1 MRLLPANFILILGG
15 FFVDFTGERLVPGK
29 VDLELEVEHMNRY
42 IFASDLVKDKKVLDA
57 ACGTGYGTALLA
69 QTAQKVCG
77 IDISEEAISYAKSN
91 YSAKNVDFTVAN
103 IEKLPFEND
112 FFDVVVS
119 FETIEH
125 VDAQKQEK
133 FLSEVRRT
141 LKKDGV
147 FIISTPNK
155 EVYKNRGENH
165 FHVSELSFDEFKSFL
180 EKHFKNVRLFGQKF
194 EVSNVISSDNVE
206 NAHFKGCMK
215 PEDSDYIIAL
225 CSEENLPENLSNVV
239 NFYSE
244 NKYEQ
249 LMSWAIENHERNEK
263 NNAII
268 KNLLEESKKMQ
279 EEIAV
284 LDNENDKLE
293 KSLTSEQIKSK
304 EIKDEL
310 ERVYN
315 SRGHKMLEKL
325 YKLEGFIVPPGS
337 RRRFILK
344 LIVKTVR
351 HPMRYLKKLTPH
363 NIKNVFFM
371 IMQGNIYSLSEKI
384 GTLNEEKGSF
394 VFEPVDLSKTEFE
407 KLKLPECDE
416 PLVSIIIPVY
426 NQFHY
431 TYNCIKSII
440 NHTRDVKY
448 EVILA
453 DDVSTDKTR
462 EIENVIE
469 NLRVIHN
476 KKNLGFLLN
485 CNNAAKFARG
495 KYIHFLNNDTSVQR
509 GWLSSLLSLIE
520 NDEKIGLVG
529 SKLVYPNGLLQEA
542 GGIFWNDA
550 SAWNYGRG
558 KSPMAAEF
566 NYVKEVDYISGASI
580 LISKSLWNE
589 IGGFDERFVP
599 AYYEDSD
606 LAFEVRKHGYKVVYQ
621 PESVVVH
628 FEGMSNGTDTSSGVK
643 AYQVENKNK
652 FYEKWKDVLKEN
664 HFENGKNVFLARDRS
679 KNKKCILFVDHYVP
693 TFDKDAG
700 SRATYQ
706 HLKLMSELGYNIIFI
721 GDNFVKYE
729 KYTKALENLGIEVL
743 YGQNYALGWRAWV
756 KENSQYIDTVVL
768 SRPHIS
774 KKYIDFIKQNTDA
787 KIVYYV
793 HDLHFLRELREYEL
807 TKNPKI
813 KASSDYWKKV
823 ELDLMEKSDV
833 VVTFSSDEKK
843 IIDEFFP
850 TSKAVV
856 TPIFIFDKFNHDS
869 VKLSGRKDILF
880 VGGFN
885 HKPNED
891 AVLWFIKEIW
901 PSILKEIPDCRFI
914 VAGSNPTEKIRSL
927 ASENI
932 VVTGFVPDDVLNEY
946 YQQCRVCVIPL
957 RFGAGVKGK
966 TIEAIYKKIPIV
978 STPIGVEGLY
988 DIESYIEATAA
999 PNEFAQKVVRYYKD
1013 DVLAEKTVSKYHE
1026 YLSKYFSEEYT
1037 KKIFKN
1043 IF

>member
-1 MRLLPANFILILGG
+1 M
-15 FFVDFTGERLVPGK
+15 DFTGERLVPGK

-91 YSAKNVDFTVAN
+91 YSAENVDFTVAN

-133 FLSEVRRT
+133 FLCEVKRT
-141 LKKDGV
+141 LKKDGI

-155 EVYKNRGENH
+155 DVYKNRGENH
-165 FHVSELSFDEFKSFL
+165 FHVSEFSFVEFKSFL
-180 EKHFKNVRLFGQKF
+180 EKRFKNVKMFSQKL
-194 EVSNVISSDNVE
+194 EIGNIISSDNVKS
-206 NAHFKGCMK
+206 AHFKGCLK
-215 PEDSDYIIAL
+215 PENSDYVIAL
-225 CSEENLPENLSNVV
+225 CSEQSLPENLNNVV
-239 NFYSE
+239 NFYNE
-244 NKYEQ
+244 NKYGH
-249 LMSWAIENHERNEK
+249 LMNWAIENHERNEK
-263 NNAII
+263 NNAVICELNEKFVI
-268 KNLLEESKKMQ
+268 LGDENTELKKN
-279 EEIAV
+279 
-284 LDNENDKLE
+284 
-293 KSLTSEQIKSK
+293 LTSEQMKFK

-325 YKLEGFIVPPGS
+325 YKLEGFIVPPRS
-337 RRRFILK
+337 RRRLVLK
-344 LIVKTVR
+344 LMVKAVR
-351 HPMRYLKKLTPH
+351 HPAKYLKKLTPY
-363 NIKNVFFM
+363 NIKNVLFM
-371 IMQGNIYSLSEKI
+371 IRQGNIYSLSEKMEI
-384 GTLNEEKGSF
+384 SDEERGNF

-440 NHTRDVKY
+440 SYTRDVKY

-469 NLRVIHN
+469 NLKVIHN
-476 KKNLGFLLN
+476 EKNLGFILN

-495 KYIHFLNNDTSVQR
+495 KYIHFLNNDTNVQS
-509 GWLSSLLSLIE
+509 GWLSSLLNLIE
-520 NDEKIGLVG
+520 NDERIGLVG

-550 SAWNYGRG
+550 NAWNYGRG
-558 KSPMAAEF
+558 RSPLAPEY

-628 FEGMSNGTDTSSGVK
+628 FEGMSNGTDTSNGVK
-643 AYQVENKNK
+643 VYQIKNK
-652 FYEKWKDVLKEN
+652 KKFYKKWKATLKEK
-664 HFENGKNVFLARDRS
+664 HFESGKNNFLARDRS

-706 HLKLMSELGYNIIFI
+706 HLKLMAELGYNIKFI

-729 KYTKALENLGIEVL
+729 KYTKALEDLGIEVL
-743 YGQNYALGWRAWV
+743 YGPKYALGWRAWV
-756 KENSQYIDTVVL
+756 KENAEYIDTVVL

-774 KKYIDFIKQNTDA
+774 KKYIDFIKQSTDA
-787 KIVYYV
+787 KIVYYI

-823 ELDLMEKSDV
+823 ELGLMEKSDV

-843 IIDEFFP
+843 IIDEYFP

-856 TPIFIFDKFNHDS
+856 TPIFIFDEFNYES
-869 VKLSGRKDILF
+869 VKFSGRKNILF

-901 PSILKEIPDCRFI
+901 PSILKEIPECKFI

-932 VVTGFVPDDVLNEY
+932 VVTGFVPDDLLNEY

-966 TIEAIYKKIPIV
+966 TIEALSKKIPIV

-988 DIESYIEATAA
+988 DIESYVESTAE
-999 PNEFAQKVVRYYKD
+999 PNGFAQKVINYYKD
-1013 DVLAEKTVSKYHE
+1013 DDLAEKTVSKYHE
-1026 YLSKYFSEEYT
+1026 YLSKYFSSEYT

>member
-1 MRLLPANFILILGG
+1 M
-15 FFVDFTGERLVPGK
+15 DFTGERLVPGK

-42 IFASDLVKDKKVLDA
+42 IFARDLVKNKKVLDA

-69 QTAQKVCG
+69 QSAERVFG
-77 IDISEEAISYAKSN
+77 IDISKEAISYAESN
-91 YSAKNVDFTVAN
+91 YSAKNVNFAVAN
-103 IEKLPFEND
+103 IEKLPFESD

-125 VDAQKQEK
+125 VDTQKQEK
-133 FLSEVRRT
+133 FLSEVKRI
-141 LKKDGV
+141 LKKDGI

-155 EVYKNRGENH
+155 EVYKNRVKNH
-165 FHVSELSFDEFKSFL
+165 FHLSEFSFDDFKSFL
-180 EKHFKNVRLFGQKF
+180 EKCFKSIKFFGQKF
-194 EVSNVISSDNVE
+194 EISNIVFSDNVKNARFEGAVNPE
-206 NAHFKGCMK
+206 N
-215 PEDSDYIIAL
+215 SDYIVAL
-225 CSEENLPENLSNVV
+225 CSDEILPRNLNNVV
-239 NFYSE
+239 NIYSE
-244 NKYEQ
+244 NKYEK
-249 LMSWAIENHERNEK
+249 LMRWAIENHEQNEK
-263 NNAII
+263 NNS
-268 KNLLEESKKMQ
+268 LLEENKKLE
-279 EEIAV
+279 EEIYT

-293 KSLTSEQIKSK
+293 KSLMLEQAKARDV
-304 EIKDEL
+304 KDEL

-315 SRGHKMLEKL
+315 SRGHKMLEKF
-325 YKLEGFIVPPGS
+325 YKLEGFIIPPGS
-337 RRRFILK
+337 HRRFILK
-344 LIVKTVR
+344 LTIKMICNPVN
-351 HPMRYLKKLTPH
+351 YLKKLTPS
-363 NIKNVFFM
+363 NIRNVFLM
-371 IMQGNIYSLSEKI
+371 IKQGNIYSLSEKI
-384 GTLNEEKGSF
+384 GLVDEEKGSF
-394 VFEPVDLSKTEFE
+394 VFDPVDLNKTEFE
-407 KLKLPECDE
+407 KLTLPKCDE

-440 NHTRDVKY
+440 NHTRGIKY

-453 DDVSTDKTR
+453 DDVSTDKTS
-462 EIENVIE
+462 EIETVIE

-485 CNNAAKFARG
+485 CNNAAQFARG
-495 KYIHFLNNDTSVQR
+495 RHIHFLNNDTSVQR

-520 NDEKIGLVG
+520 NDEKIGMVG

-580 LISKSLWNE
+580 LILKSLWDE

-628 FEGMSNGTDTSSGVK
+628 FEGMSNGTDTSNGVK
-643 AYQVENKNK
+643 AYQVENKSK
-652 FYEKWKDVLKEN
+652 FYEKWEHVLKEN

-706 HLKLMSELGYNIIFI
+706 HLKLMVELGYNIKFI
-721 GDNFVKYE
+721 GDNFLKYE
-729 KYTKALENLGIEVL
+729 KYTKTLEDLGIEVL
-743 YGQNYALGWRAWV
+743 YGKKYMFGWKGWI
-756 KENSQYIDTVVL
+756 KENAQYIDTVVL

-774 KKYIDFIKQNTDA
+774 KKYIDFIKQNTNA

-793 HDLHFLRELREYEL
+793 HDLHFLREFREYEL
-807 TKNPKI
+807 TKNPKL

-843 IIDEFFP
+843 IIDGYFP
-850 TSKAVV
+850 SSKAVV
-856 TPIFIFDKFNHDS
+856 TPIFIFDEFNYES
-869 VKLSGRKDILF
+869 VSLSGRKDILF

-891 AVLWFIKEIW
+891 AVLWFVKEIW
-901 PSILKEIPDCRFI
+901 PNILREIPDCKFI
-914 VAGSNPTEKIRSL
+914 VAGSNPTEKIRKL
-927 ASENI
+927 ASKNI
-932 VVTGFVPDDVLNEY
+932 IVTGFVSDNMLDEY
-946 YQQCRVCVIPL
+946 YQQCKVCVIPL

-988 DIESYIEATAA
+988 DIENYVDATEE
-999 PNEFAQKVVRYYKD
+999 PSEFARKVINYYKND
-1013 DVLAEKTVSKYHE
+1013 DLAEKAVSKYHE
-1026 YLSKYFSEEYT
+1026 YLSKYFSDEYT